1 MAVDGIEP
9 GQIEATARMEL
20 MAMQDRH
27 KSGKKFFDLIKN
39 YGPGYGLVGTLIGQV
54 GMFAKL
60 ADADIGVLGKM
71 LALAVVATLYGALV
85 ANAIAGPIG
94 DKLSI
99 RSGEE
104 ILARE
109 AHRLGLDEDDVVIR
123 RRLAQKMSFISDD
136 VAVVMPATEADLLAF
151 FDGRKD
157 QFRLPERYTW
167 RHVVFSAERPG
178 DSERSAAEAALRS
191 APAGED
197 PAGDPSL
204 VPGTFSEASREAIV
218 GEFGESFYQ
227 ALASARESQW
237 TGPVMSPFGAHLIR
251 LESRIPASEPSYDAV
266 REQVREAWL
275 SEERDKRN
283 SEMREEIRRRY
294 RIEFDAGV
302 PRP

>member
-1 MAVDGIEP
+1 MTPSPEVSTSAKARAGI
-9 GQIEATARMEL
+9 TA
-20 MAMQDRH
+20 
-27 KSGKKFFDLIKN
+27 
-39 YGPGYGLVGTLIGQV
+39 
-54 GMFAKL
+54 FARDPL
-60 ADADIGVLGKM
+60 AHFLVLGG
-71 LALAVVATLYGALV
+71 LLFAGASALDAMSQPVVRITQGDV
-85 ANAIAGPIG
+85 EQIAASWQAMTMNPPSEEEMRGLLRERI
-94 DKLSI
+94 D
-99 RSGEE
+99 EE

-157 QFRLPERYTW
+157 RFRLPERYTW

-275 SEERDKRN
+275 SEQREKRN

-302 PRP
+302 PQP

>member
-1 MAVDGIEP
+1 MTPSPEVSNSAKARAGI
-9 GQIEATARMEL
+9 AAFAR
-20 MAMQDRH
+20 D
-27 KSGKKFFDLIKN
+27 
-39 YGPGYGLVGTLIGQV
+39 P
-54 GMFAKL
+54 L
-60 ADADIGVLGKM
+60 AHFLVLGG
-71 LALAVVATLYGALV
+71 LLFAGASALDAMSQPVVRITQGDV
-85 ANAIAGPIG
+85 EQIAASWQAMTMNPPSEDEMRGLLRERI
-94 DKLSI
+94 D
-99 RSGEE
+99 EE

-151 FDGRKD
+151 FEGHKD
-157 QFRLPERYTW
+157 RFRLPERYTW

>member
-1 MAVDGIEP
+1 MTPSPEVSTSAKARAGI
-9 GQIEATARMEL
+9 TA
-20 MAMQDRH
+20 
-27 KSGKKFFDLIKN
+27 
-39 YGPGYGLVGTLIGQV
+39 
-54 GMFAKL
+54 FARDPL
-60 ADADIGVLGKM
+60 AHFLVLGG
-71 LALAVVATLYGALV
+71 LLFAGASALDAMSQPVVRITQGDV
-85 ANAIAGPIG
+85 EQIAASWQAMTMNPPSEEEMKGLLRERI
-94 DKLSI
+94 D
-99 RSGEE
+99 EE

-157 QFRLPERYTW
+157 RFRLPERYTW

-178 DSERSAAEAALRS
+178 DSEQSAAEAALRS
-191 APAGED
+191 TPAGED

-251 LESRIPASEPSYDAV
+251 LERRIPASEPSYDAV

-275 SEERDKRN
+275 SEEREKRN

>member
-1 MAVDGIEP
+1 MTPSPEVSNSAKARAGI
-9 GQIEATARMEL
+9 TA
-20 MAMQDRH
+20 
-27 KSGKKFFDLIKN
+27 
-39 YGPGYGLVGTLIGQV
+39 
-54 GMFAKL
+54 FARDPL
-60 ADADIGVLGKM
+60 AHFLVLGG
-71 LALAVVATLYGALV
+71 LLFAGASALDAMSQPVVRITQGDV
-85 ANAIAGPIG
+85 EQIAASWQAMTMNPPSEEEMRGLLRERI
-94 DKLSI
+94 D
-99 RSGEE
+99 EE

-151 FDGRKD
+151 FEGRKD
-157 QFRLPERYTW
+157 RFRLPERYTW

>member
-1 MAVDGIEP
+1 MNPPSE
-9 GQIEATARMEL
+9 EEMR
-20 MAMQDRH
+20 
-27 KSGKKFFDLIKN
+27 
-39 YGPGYGLVGTLIGQV
+39 GLLRERI
-54 GMFAKL
+54 
-60 ADADIGVLGKM
+60 D
-71 LALAVVATLYGALV
+71 
-85 ANAIAGPIG
+85 
-94 DKLSI
+94 
-99 RSGEE
+99 EE

-157 QFRLPERYTW
+157 RFRLPERYTW

-283 SEMREEIRRRY
+283 LEMREEIRRRY

>member
-1 MAVDGIEP
+1 MTPSPEVSTSAKARAGI
-9 GQIEATARMEL
+9 TA
-20 MAMQDRH
+20 
-27 KSGKKFFDLIKN
+27 
-39 YGPGYGLVGTLIGQV
+39 
-54 GMFAKL
+54 FARDPL
-60 ADADIGVLGKM
+60 AHFLVLGG
-71 LALAVVATLYGALV
+71 LLFAGASALDAMSQPVVRITQGDV
-85 ANAIAGPIG
+85 EQIAASWQAMTMNPPSEEEMRGLLRERI
-94 DKLSI
+94 D
-99 RSGEE
+99 EE

-157 QFRLPERYTW
+157 RFRLPERYTW

>member
-1 MAVDGIEP
+1 MTPSPEVSTSAKARAGI
-9 GQIEATARMEL
+9 TA
-20 MAMQDRH
+20 
-27 KSGKKFFDLIKN
+27 
-39 YGPGYGLVGTLIGQV
+39 
-54 GMFAKL
+54 FARDPL
-60 ADADIGVLGKM
+60 AHFLVLGG
-71 LALAVVATLYGALV
+71 LLFAGASALYAMSQPVVRITQGDV
-85 ANAIAGPIG
+85 EQIAASWQAMTMSPPSEEEMKGLLRERI
-94 DKLSI
+94 D
-99 RSGEE
+99 EE

-136 VAVVMPATEADLLAF
+136 VAVVMPATEEDLLAF
-151 FDGRKD
+151 FESRKD
-157 QFRLPERYTW
+157 RFRVPERYTW

-191 APAGED
+191 TPAGED

>member
-1 MAVDGIEP
+1 MTPSPEVSTSAKARAGI
-9 GQIEATARMEL
+9 TA
-20 MAMQDRH
+20 
-27 KSGKKFFDLIKN
+27 
-39 YGPGYGLVGTLIGQV
+39 
-54 GMFAKL
+54 FARDPL
-60 ADADIGVLGKM
+60 AHFLVLGG
-71 LALAVVATLYGALV
+71 LLFAGASALDAMSQPVVRITQGDV
-85 ANAIAGPIG
+85 EQIAASWQAMTMNPPSEEEMRGLLRERI
-94 DKLSI
+94 D
-99 RSGEE
+99 EE

-123 RRLAQKMSFISDD
+123 RRLAQKMSCISDD

-283 SEMREEIRRRY
+283 LEMREEIRRRY

>member
-1 MAVDGIEP
+1 MTPSPEVSTPARARAGI
-9 GQIEATARMEL
+9 TA
-20 MAMQDRH
+20 
-27 KSGKKFFDLIKN
+27 
-39 YGPGYGLVGTLIGQV
+39 
-54 GMFAKL
+54 FARDPL
-60 ADADIGVLGKM
+60 AHFLVLGG
-71 LALAVVATLYGALV
+71 LLFAGASALDAMSQPVVRITQGDV
-85 ANAIAGPIG
+85 EQIAASWQAMTMSPPSEEEMKGLLRERI
-94 DKLSI
+94 D
-99 RSGEE
+99 EE

-136 VAVVMPATEADLLAF
+136 VAVVMPATEEDLLAF
-151 FDGRKD
+151 FESRKD
-157 QFRLPERYTW
+157 RFRVPERYTW

-191 APAGED
+191 TPAGED

>member
-1 MAVDGIEP
+1 MTPSPEVSTSAKARAGI
-9 GQIEATARMEL
+9 TA
-20 MAMQDRH
+20 
-27 KSGKKFFDLIKN
+27 
-39 YGPGYGLVGTLIGQV
+39 
-54 GMFAKL
+54 FARDPL
-60 ADADIGVLGKM
+60 AHFLVLGG
-71 LALAVVATLYGALV
+71 LLFAGASALDAMSQPVVRITQGDV
-85 ANAIAGPIG
+85 EQIAASWQAMTMNPPSEEEMRGLLRERI
-94 DKLSI
+94 D
-99 RSGEE
+99 EE

>member
-1 MAVDGIEP
+1 MTPSPEVSTSAKARAGI
-9 GQIEATARMEL
+9 TA
-20 MAMQDRH
+20 
-27 KSGKKFFDLIKN
+27 
-39 YGPGYGLVGTLIGQV
+39 
-54 GMFAKL
+54 FARDPL
-60 ADADIGVLGKM
+60 AHFLVLGG
-71 LALAVVATLYGALV
+71 LLFAGASALDAMSQPVVRITQGDV
-85 ANAIAGPIG
+85 EQIAASWQAMTMNPPSEEEMKGLLRERI
-94 DKLSI
+94 D
-99 RSGEE
+99 EE

-283 SEMREEIRRRY
+283 LEMREEIRRRY

>member
-1 MAVDGIEP
+1 MTPSPEVSTSAKARAGI
-9 GQIEATARMEL
+9 TA
-20 MAMQDRH
+20 
-27 KSGKKFFDLIKN
+27 
-39 YGPGYGLVGTLIGQV
+39 
-54 GMFAKL
+54 FARDPL
-60 ADADIGVLGKM
+60 AHFLVLGG
-71 LALAVVATLYGALV
+71 LLFAGASALDAMSQPVVRITQGDV
-85 ANAIAGPIG
+85 EQIAASWQAMTMNPPSEEEMKGLLRERI
-94 DKLSI
+94 D
-99 RSGEE
+99 EE

>member
-1 MAVDGIEP
+1 MTPSPEVSTSAKARAGI
-9 GQIEATARMEL
+9 TA
-20 MAMQDRH
+20 
-27 KSGKKFFDLIKN
+27 
-39 YGPGYGLVGTLIGQV
+39 
-54 GMFAKL
+54 FARDPL
-60 ADADIGVLGKM
+60 AHFLVLGG
-71 LALAVVATLYGALV
+71 LLFAGASALDAMSQPVVRITQGDV
-85 ANAIAGPIG
+85 EQIAASWQAMTMNPPSEEEMRGLLRERI
-94 DKLSI
+94 D
-99 RSGEE
+99 EE

-275 SEERDKRN
+275 SEQREKRN

-302 PRP
+302 PQP

>member
-1 MAVDGIEP
+1 MTPSPEVSTSAKARAGI
-9 GQIEATARMEL
+9 TA
-20 MAMQDRH
+20 
-27 KSGKKFFDLIKN
+27 
-39 YGPGYGLVGTLIGQV
+39 
-54 GMFAKL
+54 FARDPL
-60 ADADIGVLGKM
+60 AHFLVLGG
-71 LALAVVATLYGALV
+71 LLFAGASALDAMSQPVVRITQGDV
-85 ANAIAGPIG
+85 EQIAASWQAMTMNPPSEEEMRGLLRERI
-94 DKLSI
+94 D
-99 RSGEE
+99 EE

-136 VAVVMPATEADLLAF
+136 VAVVMPATEEDLLAF
-151 FDGRKD
+151 FEGRKD
-157 QFRLPERYTW
+157 RFRLPERYTW

>member
-1 MAVDGIEP
+1 MTPSPEVSTSAKARAGI
-9 GQIEATARMEL
+9 TA
-20 MAMQDRH
+20 
-27 KSGKKFFDLIKN
+27 
-39 YGPGYGLVGTLIGQV
+39 
-54 GMFAKL
+54 FARDPL
-60 ADADIGVLGKM
+60 AHFLVLGG
-71 LALAVVATLYGALV
+71 LLFAGASALDAMSQPVVRITQGDV
-85 ANAIAGPIG
+85 EQIAASWQAMTMNPPSEEEMKGLLRERI
-94 DKLSI
+94 D
-99 RSGEE
+99 EE

-151 FDGRKD
+151 FEGRKD
-157 QFRLPERYTW
+157 RFRLPERYTW

-227 ALASARESQW
+227 ALASAKESQW

>member
-1 MAVDGIEP
+1 MTPSPEVSTSAKARAGI
-9 GQIEATARMEL
+9 TA
-20 MAMQDRH
+20 
-27 KSGKKFFDLIKN
+27 
-39 YGPGYGLVGTLIGQV
+39 
-54 GMFAKL
+54 FARDPL
-60 ADADIGVLGKM
+60 AHFLVLGG
-71 LALAVVATLYGALV
+71 LLFAGASALDAMSQPVVRITQGDV
-85 ANAIAGPIG
+85 EQIAASWQAMTMNPPSEEEMKGLLRERI
-94 DKLSI
+94 D
-99 RSGEE
+99 EE

-151 FDGRKD
+151 FEGRKER
-157 QFRLPERYTW
+157 FRLPERYTW

-227 ALASARESQW
+227 ALASTKESQW
-237 TGPVMSPFGAHLIR
+237 TGPVISPFGAHLIR

>member
-1 MAVDGIEP
+1 MTPSPEVSTSAKARAGI
-9 GQIEATARMEL
+9 TA
-20 MAMQDRH
+20 
-27 KSGKKFFDLIKN
+27 
-39 YGPGYGLVGTLIGQV
+39 
-54 GMFAKL
+54 FARDPL
-60 ADADIGVLGKM
+60 AHFLVLGG
-71 LALAVVATLYGALV
+71 LLFAGASALDAMSQPVVRITQGDV
-85 ANAIAGPIG
+85 EQIAASWQAMTMNPPSEEEMKGLLRERI
-94 DKLSI
+94 D
-99 RSGEE
+99 EE

-157 QFRLPERYTW
+157 RFRLPERYTW

-283 SEMREEIRRRY
+283 LEMREEIRRRY

>member
-1 MAVDGIEP
+1 MTPSPEVSNSAKARAGI
-9 GQIEATARMEL
+9 TA
-20 MAMQDRH
+20 
-27 KSGKKFFDLIKN
+27 
-39 YGPGYGLVGTLIGQV
+39 
-54 GMFAKL
+54 FARDPL
-60 ADADIGVLGKM
+60 AHFLVLGG
-71 LALAVVATLYGALV
+71 LLFAGASALDAMSQPVVRITQGDV
-85 ANAIAGPIG
+85 EQIAASWQAMTMNPPSEEEMKGLLRERI
-94 DKLSI
+94 D
-99 RSGEE
+99 EE

-151 FDGRKD
+151 FESRKD
-157 QFRLPERYTW
+157 RFRLPERYTW

-218 GEFGESFYQ
+218 GEFGESFYR

>member
-1 MAVDGIEP
+1 MTPSPEVSTSAKARAGI
-9 GQIEATARMEL
+9 TA
-20 MAMQDRH
+20 
-27 KSGKKFFDLIKN
+27 
-39 YGPGYGLVGTLIGQV
+39 
-54 GMFAKL
+54 FARDPL
-60 ADADIGVLGKM
+60 AHFLVLGG
-71 LALAVVATLYGALV
+71 LLFAGASALDAMSQPVVRITQGDV
-85 ANAIAGPIG
+85 EQIAASWQAMTMNPPSEEEMKGLLRERI
-94 DKLSI
+94 D
-99 RSGEE
+99 EE

-151 FDGRKD
+151 FEGRKD
-157 QFRLPERYTW
+157 RFRLPERYTW

-237 TGPVMSPFGAHLIR
+237 TGPVISPFGAHLIR
-251 LESRIPASEPSYDAV
+251 LERRIPASEPSYDAV